1 MKPFTIIELDETTS
15 TQTYLTQEDERKSF
29 DEFTVITAK
38 NQISGRGQG
47 TNIWESENGKNI
59 CFSLLLK
66 PLFLNP
72 SEQFIITQIIS
83 LAIVDVLVK
92 YGLQDVMIKWPN
104 DIYVS
109 NNKICGI
116 LIQNKIIGNQISHSY
131 IGIGINV
138 NQRKFLFAPN
148 PTSLTLETDKMY
160 DLNKFLNDTLHNIY
174 VRYMQLKE
182 NKIIE
187 IQNKYL
193 SLLLFKGER
202 RKYIYEGR
210 EIVATILNVNEFGHL
225 ILQQTDETILQCEL
239 RQLQFLIKN

>member
-148 PTSLTLETDKMY
+148 PTSLTLETDKTH
-160 DLNKFLNDTLHNIY
+160 DLNKFLNDTLYNIY

-193 SLLLFKGER
+193 SLLLFKGEW

>member
-148 PTSLTLETDKMY
+148 PTSLTLETDKTY
-160 DLNKFLNDTLHNIY
+160 DLNKFLNDTLYNIY

>member
-1 MKPFTIIELDETTS
+1 MKPFTIIELNETPS
-15 TQTYLTQEDERKSF
+15 TQTYLMQEDERKSF

-38 NQISGRGQG
+38 NQTSGRGQG
-47 TNIWESENGKNI
+47 THIWESEKGKNI

-116 LIQNKIIGNQISHSY
+116 LIQNKVMGNQISHSY

-148 PTSLTLETDKMY
+148 PTSLTLETNKEY
-160 DLNKFLNDTLHNIY
+160 DLNTFLNDTLYNIY
-174 VRYMQLKE
+174 VRYTQLKE
-182 NKIIE
+182 NRIMD
-187 IQNKYL
+187 IQDKYL
-193 SLLLFKGER
+193 SLLLFKGEK
-202 RKYIYEGR
+202 RKYIYEDR
-210 EIVATILNVNEFGHL
+210 EIVATILNVNQYGHL
-225 ILQQTDETILQCEL
+225 ILQQADKTILQCEL